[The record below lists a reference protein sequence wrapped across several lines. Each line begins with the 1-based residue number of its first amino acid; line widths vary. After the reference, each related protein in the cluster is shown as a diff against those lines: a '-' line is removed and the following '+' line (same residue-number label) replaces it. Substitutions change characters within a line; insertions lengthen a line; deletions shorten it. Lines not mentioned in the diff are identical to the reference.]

1 MARRFEMVKPD
12 DTLVS
17 SRSGYEGFSWTV
29 FFFGPIPML
38 CRGDFGIAAIVL
50 VVGIIIGIPTFAVG
64 SWIVWLIAAFV
75 YNKMH
80 MRKLEDAG
88 FRKATLVLQQ
98 HKQEE
103 QFREIRREPQFS
115 HPVRNQASIQKS
127 ADNGVGP
134 GLR

>member
-38 CRGDFGIAAIVL
+38 CRGDFAIAAIVL
-50 VVGIIIGIPTFAVG
+50 VVGIIVGIPTFAIG
-64 SWIVWLIAAFV
+64 SWIVWLIAACV

-88 FRKATLVLQQ
+88 FRKAVLVLAQ
-98 HKQEE
+98 HRQEE
-103 QFREIRREPQFS
+103 QLRQVQREPQFS
-115 HPVRNQASIQKS
+115 SQVAPRAPIQTS
-127 ADNGVGP
+127 AGNGVGP